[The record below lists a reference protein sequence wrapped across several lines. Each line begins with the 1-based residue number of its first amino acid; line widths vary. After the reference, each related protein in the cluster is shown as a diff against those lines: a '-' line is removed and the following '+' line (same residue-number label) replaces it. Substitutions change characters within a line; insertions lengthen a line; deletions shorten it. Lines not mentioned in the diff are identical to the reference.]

1 MSEQD
6 GELVAELNHK
16 INSPLAAIRYA
27 MYLAGRR
34 STDPV
39 LLRYLRVAEDEVQ
52 SIADILRQAKHLV
65 EQMGPSAIL
74 EADSADGEQR
84 PQASFSTSQPVL
96 SHKKSAKD
104 RKVAA

>member
-1 MSEQD
+1 MPDSD
-6 GELVAELNHK
+6 GVLIAELNHK

-52 SIADILRQAKHLV
+52 SIADILRQARHLP
-65 EQMGPSAIL
+65 EQIELTAIPR
-74 EADSADGEQR
+74 EKPAAGAQS
-84 PQASFSTSQPVL
+84 PKSSFSTIEKDQ
-96 SHKKSAKD
+96 KASA
-104 RKVAA
+104 

>member
-1 MSEQD
+1 MSERD

-52 SIADILRQAKHLV
+52 SIADILRQARHLV
-65 EQMGPSAIL
+65 EQMGPSAL
-74 EADSADGEQR
+74 LGADPAEGG
-84 PQASFSTSQPVL
+84 QASFSTSRPVL
-96 SHKKSAKD
+96 SNKKSAKD
-104 RKVAA
+104 RKAAA

>member
-1 MSEQD
+1 MSEQN

-52 SIADILRQAKHLV
+52 SIADILRQARHLV
-65 EQMGPSAIL
+65 EQMGPSALL
-74 EADSADGEQR
+74 EEDPAGDGQGFKS
-84 PQASFSTSQPVL
+84 SFSTNPRGISN
-96 SHKKSAKD
+96 
-104 RKVAA
+104 